1 MESFTEVNAIKVK
14 AKGNPVLILPLI
26 IYSDDLS
33 GNRTKKWNKFDCITF
48 LLAGLSKEMN
58 TDRNNIHL
66 ICTSNKVTALE
77 MLRPIVDELK
87 ILEDGVF
94 LYDAHWK
101 EEVYVIAPVF
111 MLICDNPRASEF
123 LGHMTGN
130 PKKFCH
136 FCLVIII
143 MIKLLCMIG
152 FSYT

>member
-1 MESFTEVNAIKVK
+1 MIFLATGQRNGTSVIA
-14 AKGNPVLILPLI
+14 
-26 IYSDDLS
+26 S
-33 GNRTKKWNKFDCITF
+33 F

-66 ICTSNKVTALE
+66 LCTSNKGTALE
-77 MLRPIVDELK
+77 MLQPIVGELK

-101 EEVYVIAPVF
+101 KEVYFIAPVF
-111 MLICDNPRASEF
+111 MLICDNLRVFEF
-123 LGHMTGN
+123 LGHMTEN
-130 PKKFCH
+130 PKKICR

-152 FSYT
+152 FSYIVRSYF